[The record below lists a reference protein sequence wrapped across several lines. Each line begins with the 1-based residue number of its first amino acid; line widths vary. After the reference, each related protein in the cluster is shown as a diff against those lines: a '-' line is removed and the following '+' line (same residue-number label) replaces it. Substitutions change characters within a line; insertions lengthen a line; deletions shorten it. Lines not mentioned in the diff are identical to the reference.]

1 MCERTSSHPRRT
13 FRADAVAAGLLLSLA
28 ACSPTA
34 APVSGS
40 TPSPIPELSATVA
53 PPADPA
59 RPTIPFQGS
68 TPAST
73 PVRIPTE
80 ETLEATPRHPQCQP
94 TDERAHVL
102 DVRDG
107 DTIQVRLETGEIETV
122 RYIGINAPEQGEALF
137 QFSAEANESLVMGR
151 DVCLWKDVSDR
162 DRYGRLLRF
171 VSVDSVFVNDW
182 LVVNGF
188 AAAWA
193 YYPDTTMA
201 AQFEESQQAAMRA
214 GVGLW
219 GLRTPTTAPPPAT
232 LDATAAPGSC
242 DPSYP
247 TVCISPLGS
256 AARATRRLL
265 KNAPPASPPTPSPR
279 TVRPRSA
286 CTWRRGGKRSGG

>member
-13 FRADAVAAGLLLSLA
+13 GHAHAVLAGLLLTLA

-34 APVSGS
+34 LSAAGPTPSLVPGPSATIALPPEPMPPTIPAQASTSGS
-40 TPSPIPELSATVA
+40 TAVGIPTDE
-53 PPADPA
+53 
-59 RPTIPFQGS
+59 RPQP
-68 TPAST
+68 TPA
-73 PVRIPTE
+73 
-80 ETLEATPRHPQCQP
+80 HPQCQP

-137 QFSAEANESLVMGR
+137 QLSAEANESLVMGR

-201 AQFEESQQAAMRA
+201 PQFEESQQKAIRA

-219 GLRTPTTAPPPAT
+219 GLRTPTAAPPPTTGAG
-232 LDATAAPGSC
+232 TASPGPC

-247 TVCISPLGS
+247 TVCISPPPPDLDCGDIS
-256 AARATRRLL
+256 HRRF
-265 KNAPPASPPTPSPR
+265 A
-279 TVRPRSA
+279 VRPPDPHRFDSDVDGIG
-286 CTWRRGGKRSGG
+286 CEGT